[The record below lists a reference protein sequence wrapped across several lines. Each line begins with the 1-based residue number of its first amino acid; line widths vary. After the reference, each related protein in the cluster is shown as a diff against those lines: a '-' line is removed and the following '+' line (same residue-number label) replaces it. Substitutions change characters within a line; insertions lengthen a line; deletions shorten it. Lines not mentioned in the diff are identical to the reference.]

1 MTWMGRLSS
10 VLNQKFG
17 ALRLSSSAS
26 IVHAETLDRGQ
37 DIIDRFGP
45 TERLWIGVVVFDE
58 CGDSIIPLPAR
69 LALSI
74 ARSTAAAIAPL
85 PFTAAGGSAGDLG
98 LVCGTRPDNR
108 AAFYEGLHELSDDA
122 GWQVPGRANNLPCRL
137 CIRAGGRLAR
147 VVTGL
152 PTRFELVESQDG
164 QSARARRADEVS
176 ECQTPSLLHSQHRSA
191 SQKSNPHHYQRTGK
205 IAA

>member
-108 AAFYEGLHELSDDA
+108 AAFYEGLHELSDGLPVSMMLVGKYWDE
-122 GWQVPGRANNLPCRL
+122 PPIYRAAYAFE
-137 CIRAGGRLAR
+137 RAGDWR
-147 VVTGL
+147 
-152 PTRFELVESQDG
+152 EL
-164 QSARARRADEVS
+164 
-176 ECQTPSLLHSQHRSA
+176 
-191 SQKSNPHHYQRTGK
+191 
-205 IAA
+205 

>member
-1 MTWMGRLSS
+1 MGRLSS

-37 DIIDRFGP
+37 DIIGRFGP

-85 PFTAAGGSAGDLG
+85 LFTAVGGSAGDLG

-108 AAFYEGLHELSDDA
+108 AAFYEGLHELSDGLPVSMMLVGKYWDE
-122 GWQVPGRANNLPCRL
+122 PPIYRAAYAFE
-137 CIRAGGRLAR
+137 RAGDWR
-147 VVTGL
+147 
-152 PTRFELVESQDG
+152 EL
-164 QSARARRADEVS
+164 
-176 ECQTPSLLHSQHRSA
+176 
-191 SQKSNPHHYQRTGK
+191 
-205 IAA
+205 